1 MTNEKKCDRIG
12 ELVVE
17 QIENRESR
25 KKEVKRNVLFC
36 FIYECMLLAYMGKVT
51 E

>member
-1 MTNEKKCDRIG
+1 
-12 ELVVE
+12 
-17 QIENRESR
+17 
-25 KKEVKRNVLFC
+25 VKRNVLFC

>member
-1 MTNEKKCDRIG
+1 LAKKKKKNLRKDLTKQKKCDRIG

-17 QIENRESR
+17 QIENRESK

-36 FIYECMLLAYMGKVT
+36 LVW
-51 E
+51 